1 MYRKLFFT
9 GVSCLLFACSV
20 GQEEVKK
27 SSDELCKCFA
37 EYNED
42 NKVKI
47 EQTINCLATLKEDG
61 AIETIPQK
69 KLLKQV
75 AKDCPAAKKHID
87 KLVK

>member
-1 MYRKLFFT
+1 MYRKLFFI

-20 GQEEVKK
+20 GQEEIKK
-27 SSDELCKCFA
+27 NSDELCKCFA
-37 EYNED
+37 EYNDE

-47 EQTINCLATLKEDG
+47 EQTISCLAVLKEDG
-61 AIETIPQK
+61 IIETIPQK

-87 KLVK
+87 ELVK